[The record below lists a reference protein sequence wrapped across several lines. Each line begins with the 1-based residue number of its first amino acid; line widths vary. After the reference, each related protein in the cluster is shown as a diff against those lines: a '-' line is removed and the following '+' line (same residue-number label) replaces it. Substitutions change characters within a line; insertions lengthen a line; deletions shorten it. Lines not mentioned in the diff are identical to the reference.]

1 MHAPDPRPQL
11 QALPA
16 ANTDAPPRPPP
27 RAAAPTSSAAPS
39 SSSLLSLD
47 SFSILSLVPHSSFS
61 TPPPPPLSSPPQTG
75 GFAPPEPQCLAPFSI
90 YERKILVYWLIWFVV
105 RSLLDLRFIYTRKF
119 RVSRFNLGVWI
130 NLFWS
135 NL

>member
-16 ANTDAPPRPPP
+16 ASTDAPPRPPP

-47 SFSILSLVPHSSFS
+47 SFSILSLLPRFSFS
-61 TPPPPPLSSPPQTG
+61 TPPPPPPSSPPQTG
-75 GFAPPEPQCLAPFSI
+75 GFEPLEP
-90 YERKILVYWLIWFVV
+90 RRLVP
-105 RSLLDLRFIYTRKF
+105 
-119 RVSRFNLGVWI
+119 
-130 NLFWS
+130 
-135 NL
+135 